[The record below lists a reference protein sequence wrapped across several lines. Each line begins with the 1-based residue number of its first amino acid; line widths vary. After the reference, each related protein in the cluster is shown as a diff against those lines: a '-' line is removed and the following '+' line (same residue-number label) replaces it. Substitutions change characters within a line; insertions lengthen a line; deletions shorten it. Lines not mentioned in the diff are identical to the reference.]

1 MEEKATE
8 QGFHGQKSFT
18 PVPPATFIGKLKA
31 VGPGF
36 VTAATGVGT
45 GDLIAALV
53 AGVSFGT
60 TLIWAIVLGAIF
72 KFFFTEGM
80 GRWQLAT
87 GRTILEGFHSL
98 GKWATG
104 YFGVYSILWG
114 LSYGAAAMSTS
125 AIMMVTMFPIM
136 PLWAWAIIHG
146 IAGMLLVLTGRY
158 KLFERVMTVMIGI
171 MFITVVGSAVI
182 LFPSIGNILSGF
194 VPRTGDGSLLLVLG
208 LLGGVGG
215 TITMASY
222 GYWIRENKWE
232 GRKWLPMMK
241 LDSAVGYTITA
252 IFTVSLLVI
261 GAEFLYGTG
270 IEIDGEEGLV
280 TLSNMFSDQFGE
292 LARWMFLIGAWCA
305 AFSSLLGV
313 WNGVPY
319 LFADFIRIVRGRN
332 NHKVTEKDPAY
343 RAYLLWLT
351 FPPMILLFT
360 GKPVFLVILYG
371 ALGAFFMPFL
381 AITLMWLLNS
391 NRVEKPLKN
400 GWVANTVLAGCVLVF
415 GYLGLVE
422 LINIF

>member
-1 MEEKATE
+1 
-8 QGFHGQKSFT
+8 
-18 PVPPATFIGKLKA
+18 
-31 VGPGF
+31 
-36 VTAATGVGT
+36 
-45 GDLIAALV
+45 
-53 AGVSFGT
+53 AGVSYGT
-60 TLIWAIVLGAIF
+60 TLIWAIVVGAIF

-104 YFGVYSILWG
+104 YFGVYSVLWG

-125 AIMMVTMFPIM
+125 AIMMVTMFPVM

-146 IAGMLLVLTGRY
+146 LAGMLLVLTGRY

-182 LFPSIGNILSGF
+182 LLPNIGNILSGF

-222 GYWIRENKWE
+222 GYWIRENQWE

-241 LDSAVGYTITA
+241 LDSAVGYIITG

-270 IEIDGEEGLV
+270 MEINGEEGLV

-292 LARWMFLIGAWCA
+292 VARWMFLIGAWCA

-319 LFADFIRIVRGRN
+319 LFADFIRIVRGRKD
-332 NHKVTEKDPAY
+332 HKVTEKDPAY

-351 FPPMILLFT
+351 FPPMLLLFT

-371 ALGAFFMPFL
+371 ALGALFMPFL
-381 AITLMWLLNS
+381 AISLMWLLNS
-391 NRVEKPLKN
+391 NRVDKQLKN
-400 GWVANTVLAGCVLVF
+400 GWIANAVLTGCVLVF
-415 GYLGLVE
+415 GYLSIIE
-422 LINIF
+422 LINMFK